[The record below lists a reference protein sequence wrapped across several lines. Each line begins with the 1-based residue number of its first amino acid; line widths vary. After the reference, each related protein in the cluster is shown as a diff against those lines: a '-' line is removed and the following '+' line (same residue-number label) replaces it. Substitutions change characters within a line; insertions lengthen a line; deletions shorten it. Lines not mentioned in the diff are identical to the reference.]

1 MLKGLG
7 SAVSDITFGEGDKV
21 YSGKDL
27 DKAQETYQ
35 SIESNLSKMF
45 QQMPEKD
52 RERLAAME
60 VNSTT
65 LRYYLANAFKQ
76 KDRLTQ
82 QDLNTISQLTK
93 ILAFEDP
100 QNVKYKLQTIKKIL
114 ADKSAQY
121 LETARENGFSDGEFA
136 ERFYSSPT
144 SKVTL
149 GIIGVTNPEIFGVSK
164 DTNIQQRKETAVKNF
179 NNLNPNQQFD
189 LFERYGLIK

>member
-1 MLKGLG
+1 
-7 SAVSDITFGEGDKV
+7 
-21 YSGKDL
+21 
-27 DKAQETYQ
+27 
-35 SIESNLSKMF
+35 MF
-45 QQMPEKD
+45 QQMPEND
-52 RERLAAME
+52 RKFLAEMD

-136 ERFYSSPT
+136 ERFISSPT

-149 GIIGVTNPEIFGVSK
+149 GIIGVSNPEIFGISK
-164 DTNIQQRKETAVKNF
+164 ILMYNKEKKQQLKI
-179 NNLNPNQQFD
+179 
-189 LFERYGLIK
+189 LII